1 MIQVF
6 CSHVGLRLPQLEN
19 RANKQRLSCVPI
31 KPLVIEVS
39 MAAKRKQEQFS
50 KDWLKDARF
59 WLAKTQ
65 NNVPCPIVEEF
76 NGLHRC
82 YKSGRRRPEEP
93 PNITVKSGTACQHV
107 EPDNV
112 FPDGKLIADR
122 ESHKDKDLH
131 FIHVR
136 NTKFHTHGERLAI
149 QALHL
154 ELGMASVRRI
164 GPTRKCSE
172 DSSVK
177 GRTSRS

>member
-1 MIQVF
+1 M
-6 CSHVGLRLPQLEN
+6 
-19 RANKQRLSCVPI
+19 QRLSCVPI

-50 KDWLKDARF
+50 KDWSKDARF
-59 WLAKTQ
+59 WLANTQ

-93 PNITVKSGTACQHV
+93 PNITVKSGTACQRV

-122 ESHKDKDLH
+122 ESHKGLH

>member
-65 NNVPCPIVEEF
+65 NNVTCPLVEDF

-82 YKSGRRRPEEP
+82 CKSARHRPEEP
-93 PNITVKSGTACQHV
+93 PNMMVKSGMACQDV
-107 EPDNV
+107 EPDKV
-112 FPDGKLIADR
+112 FPDGKPIADR
-122 ESHKDKDLH
+122 ESDKDWH
-131 FIHVR
+131 FIHVL
-136 NTKFHTHGERLAI
+136 NTKFHTHGELLAI

-172 DSSVK
+172 DISVK